1 MAACTQITYRF
12 EDLPLISCGNN
23 QGLLA
28 FGKADIAHYG
38 DGEWYV
44 RAVWLDGI
52 EIERAAMP
60 WLYDK
65 VVLALEE
72 HCADHINETVALED
86 EGTAARLRAY
96 TRSAA

>member
-28 FGKADIAHYG
+28 FGKADIAHYS
-38 DGEWYV
+38 DDEWYV

-52 EIERAAMP
+52 EIERAVMP

-72 HCADHINETVALED
+72 HCGEHICEEVRLED
-86 EGTAARLRAY
+86 DATASRMGWHK
-96 TRSAA
+96 RSAA